1 MSREVKFEIHTE
13 VDRNSVMRQVNEMVG
28 KGIKAGPVVITLGRP
43 KRNLNQNAMMWSLLT
58 DISSQV
64 NWHGQYLQPEDWKN
78 ICTASLKKQ
87 QAVPGIDGGVVMIGA
102 STSRMNKA
110 QFSELIELILAFGAE
125 HNVKFKQDVIDE
137 YYKTKD
143 E

>member
-1 MSREVKFEIHTE
+1 MSRELTFEIHTE

-28 KGIKAGPVVITLGRP
+28 KGIKAGPVLVTLGRP
-43 KRNLNQNAMMWSLLT
+43 RRNLNQNAMMWSLLT
-58 DISSQV
+58 EISLQV
-64 NWHGQYLQPEDWKN
+64 NWYGQYLMPEDWKN
-78 ICTASLKKQ
+78 ICTASLRKQ

-110 QFSELIELILAFGAE
+110 QFSELIELILAFGSE
-125 HNVKFKQDVIDE
+125 HNVKFKQDVLDE
-137 YYKTKD
+137 YYQTKD

>member
-13 VDRNSVMRQVNEMVG
+13 VDRNSVMRQVNEMVA

-137 YYKTKD
+137 YYQTKD

>member
-1 MSREVKFEIHTE
+1 MSREVKFEIQTE

-58 DISSQV
+58 DISAQV
-64 NWHGQYLQPEDWKN
+64 NWYGQYLMPEDWKN
-78 ICTASLKKQ
+78 ICTASLRKQ

-137 YYKTKD
+137 YYETKD